1 MSKAAQTEKQQN
13 PEETDRTKKLME
25 DQARRRDVEFKQ
37 QRRKELLEWIF
48 LLSVLFGTAAYY
60 SWKTVQRSLR
70 DLLFYTTLNQTTN
83 QISQLV
89 DNVRNTY
96 KIRNLKE
103 ISTMDSLIETGAI
116 PKILIDEFGNVKNPF
131 GGDIVI
137 ETSEPL
143 ENIKEAVTSP
153 TFKMSYQGL
162 SHRAC
167 VALARMNWGDKLKGL
182 LAVAIGQTDPDT
194 GIDNALTD
202 VDAKP
207 KKVKEITFIDSRG
220 RTRVYRPRQE
230 LKMNIAKP
238 NDDFMPTPFTEDG
251 ADAGCTCSV
260 NRNCTFALR
269 YTIFGVD
276 KPNRGGEDEENKE
289 KQ

>member
-1 MSKAAQTEKQQN
+1 MSEAAQTEKQKN

-25 DQARRRDVEFKQ
+25 DQARRREKEFKQ

-60 SWKTVQRSLR
+60 SWKTVQRSLK

-103 ISTMDSLIETGAI
+103 ISTMDSLIDAGAI
-116 PKILIDEFGNVKNPF
+116 PEVLINEFGSIKNPF
-131 GGDIVI
+131 GGNIVI

-143 ENIKEAVTSP
+143 ENIKEAVKSP

-182 LAVAIGQTDPDT
+182 IAVAIGQTDPDT
-194 GIDNALTD
+194 GVDNALAD
-202 VDAKP
+202 VDSKP
-207 KKVKEITFIDSRG
+207 KKVQEITFIDSRG

-251 ADAGCTCSV
+251 ADAGCTCNS
-260 NRNCTFALR
+260 NRNCSFALR
-269 YTIFGVD
+269 YTVFGVD
-276 KPNRGGEDEENKE
+276 KPNRSGENEENKE

>member
-1 MSKAAQTEKQQN
+1 MNKAAQTEKPKN

-25 DQARRRDVEFKQ
+25 DQARRRDEEFRQ

-60 SWKTVQRSLR
+60 SWKTVQRSLK

-96 KIRNLKE
+96 KIRDLKE
-103 ISTMDSLIETGAI
+103 ISTMDSLIDAGAI
-116 PKILIDEFGNVKNPF
+116 PVVLIDEFGNVKNPF
-131 GGDIVI
+131 GGNIVI

-143 ENIKEAVTSP
+143 ENVKEAVTSP

-167 VALARMNWGDKLKGL
+167 VALARMDWGDKLKGL
-182 LAVAIGQTDPDT
+182 IAVAIGQIDPDT
-194 GIDNALTD
+194 DIDNALTD

-207 KKVKEITFIDSRG
+207 KKVEEITFTDSRG
-220 RTRVYRPRQE
+220 RRRVYRPRQE

-251 ADAGCTCSV
+251 ADAGCTCST
-260 NRNCTFALR
+260 NRNCSFALR
-269 YTIFGVD
+269 YTVFGVD
-276 KPNRGGEDEENKE
+276 KPNRGSEDKENR
-289 KQ
+289 